1 MIILMLSPIVP
12 HFCHVLWNHLGH
24 KGAVMDA
31 SWPNPIEEALT
42 QDTIV
47 IVLQVNGKLRDRIEV
62 SEDIPKEELE
72 QLAVTNASVKRFIE
86 GKNIQKIIVVPKRLV
101 NIVAK

>member
-1 MIILMLSPIVP
+1 
-12 HFCHVLWNHLGH
+12 
-24 KGAVMDA
+24 MDA

-62 SEDIPKEELE
+62 SENIPKEELE

>member
-1 MIILMLSPIVP
+1 
-12 HFCHVLWNHLGH
+12 
-24 KGAVMDA
+24 MDA

-47 IVLQVNGKLRDRIEV
+47 IILQVNGKLRARIEV

>member
-1 MIILMLSPIVP
+1 
-12 HFCHVLWNHLGH
+12 
-24 KGAVMDA
+24 MDA
-31 SWPNPIEEALT
+31 SWPSPIEEALT

>member
-1 MIILMLSPIVP
+1 MSQKNDGKSEKG
-12 HFCHVLWNHLGH
+12 FGFGLG
-24 KGAVMDA
+24 KVKELTEAFKKAQVVQEGAKK
-31 SWPNPIEEALT
+31 
-42 QDTIV
+42 
-47 IVLQVNGKLRDRIEV
+47 LQ
-62 SEDIPKEELE
+62 EELE

>member
-1 MIILMLSPIVP
+1 M
-12 HFCHVLWNHLGH
+12 
-24 KGAVMDA
+24 A
-31 SWPNPIEEALT
+31 SYGIESRCLKT
-42 QDTIV
+42 
-47 IVLQVNGKLRDRIEV
+47 
-62 SEDIPKEELE
+62 SKEELE

>member
-1 MIILMLSPIVP
+1 
-12 HFCHVLWNHLGH
+12 
-24 KGAVMDA
+24 MDA

-62 SEDIPKEELE
+62 SEDTSKEELE
-72 QLAVTNASVKRFIE
+72 QLAVTNSSVKRFIE